1 MPFDSQHDFCAALKA
16 ARQRKGLT
24 LADIAAS
31 TKVCPSYF
39 SALERNDL
47 GSWPKGLFRRSF
59 FRAYVGMI
67 GLPVDEMV
75 AEFVRLFPEDE
86 RAAAVAPAAAAAAS
100 EVRLVLDES
109 WKGPRMP
116 LGIRLGA
123 AALDLLAVTVPS
135 AIVAWASPIGLPATV
150 AIAAVTYFTLATIV
164 LGESPSA
171 FCLERRAKLSDAL
184 LSLFPAARTPEA
196 PAGEVRDD
204 REWTTDARRVRP
216 RGQAPGLRVRF
227 KVSS

>member
-67 GLPVDEMV
+67 GLPAEEMV

-86 RAAAVAPAAAAAAS
+86 RAAAVAPAAAAS

-116 LGIRLGA
+116 LGLRLGA

-135 AIVAWASPIGLPATV
+135 AIAAWALPIGLPAMV
-150 AIAAVTYFTLATIV
+150 AIAAVTYFTLATLV
-164 LGESPSA
+164 LGESPAA
-171 FCLERRAKLSDAL
+171 FCLERRTTLIDAL
-184 LSLFPAARTPEA
+184 LSLFPAARMPEA